1 MSLTPIQQVRLNIQ
15 DNTPGLYIIS
25 DDELEY
31 ILNRNS
37 GNVTRASMDAARIIL
52 MNLSMRGDETV
63 DILSIKGSSAAA
75 AYKQALMLYI
85 KDPNLNPLYNN
96 LNMWVGGVSKT
107 EIAANNANVDNKYV
121 QSLNT
126 SSTTESIDG
135 FSI

>member
-1 MSLTPIQQVRLNIQ
+1 MQ
-15 DNTPGLYIIS
+15 DS
-25 DDELEY
+25 H
-31 ILNRNS
+31 
-37 GNVTRASMDAARIIL
+37 
-52 MNLSMRGDETV
+52 TV
-63 DILSIKGSSAAA
+63 DIFSVRNTSAA

-121 QSLNT
+121 QSLST